1 MGNGDPRSALAF
13 QGRSCKQQE
22 CGWRSPLISAALRT
36 FLRTFVTFDEP
47 LHGLHYLIEELEISE
62 E

>member
-1 MGNGDPRSALAF
+1 MGDGDPRSALAF

-36 FLRTFVTFDEP
+36 FVPFDEP
-47 LHGLHYLIEELEISE
+47 LHGLHCFIQELEIPE